1 MSEIKV
7 SEMTEAT
14 EVNNNDLLM
23 IVQDGINKK
32 VKIDKIKE
40 TILFEKEE
48 GEKGNITLNDT
59 IENYREYEI
68 EYFLST
74 ESQGKIF
81 KSTGRISTGNTNVL
95 LSINRPIET
104 NNAVQN
110 IGELIKITGNTIQ
123 KNINSYNY
131 NVTTNGFGIMGT
143 GLLFSIAKVRAYK

>member
-1 MSEIKV
+1 M
-7 SEMTEAT
+7 
-14 EVNNNDLLM
+14 
-23 IVQDGINKK
+23 
-32 VKIDKIKE
+32 
-40 TILFEKEE
+40 
-48 GEKGNITLNDT
+48 
-59 IENYREYEI
+59 
-68 EYFLST
+68 
-74 ESQGKIF
+74 
-81 KSTGRISTGNTNVL
+81 L